1 MTFVGK
7 QLGGTVAPV
16 PPVPMTL
23 AVEQLGGTSTNDP
36 CSIGRAAWLLAVKSR
51 RLGSARPKF
60 QAANL
65 RAIIISNLNSGTW
78 ILHPEYVIWRT
89 QASKVGPCAPARAP
103 QCRPPQRT

>member
-1 MTFVGK
+1 MTSVGK

-16 PPVPMTL
+16 PLVPMTL

-78 ILHPEYVIWRT
+78 ILHPEYGIWRT
-89 QASKVGPCAPARAP
+89 QASKLVPCPSTSAP
-103 QCRPPQRT
+103 QVYAPQS